1 MNRLTYINGR
11 GEWCIDK
18 TPQSAI
24 VPCTDGDKRYYIG
37 EPIDYLAKLETLDMR
52 ARLRGA
58 ANLKVVRS
66 VKPYY
71 FYLICE
77 GLKKY
82 EVGKDMPKNSDW
94 NRGVELYCSKDI
106 SSFNRIPDEHKE
118 RYRKYLGKI
127 GARFVCDEIIDLGK
141 EYAYA
146 RKDKRFY
153 DILQASCLTVEWL
166 QQYAPKGNAAA
177 WHIKDPSV
185 YVEPKPTSDFKKP
198 CICPQMPYCPMC
210 KVGGEIIP
218 ESEAEF
224 YRMGESCNTEWYC
237 NNYLMKPPQS
247 WCYVEV
253 TDCE

>member
-1 MNRLTYINGR
+1 MKRLTYINGR

-37 EPIDYLAKLETLDMR
+37 EPIDHLAKLETLDM
-52 ARLRGA
+52 RLRGA

-82 EVGKDMPKNSDW
+82 EVGKDMPKNSEWD
-94 NRGVELYCSKDI
+94 RTVELYCSKDMQ
-106 SSFNRIPDEHKE
+106 SFRHIPEEYREK
-118 RYRKYLGKI
+118 YRKYLGKI
-127 GARFVCDEIIDLGK
+127 GARFVCDEIINLGK

-153 DILQASCLTVEWL
+153 DILQDSCLTVEWL
-166 QQYAPKGNAAA
+166 QKYAPKGNAVA
-177 WHIKDPSV
+177 WHIKDLAV
-185 YVEPKPTSDFKKP
+185 YVEPKPTHDFKKP

-224 YRMGESCNTEWYC
+224 YRMGEDCRTEWYC
-237 NNYLMKPPQS
+237 NNWLRKPPQT

-253 TDCE
+253 NAQ

>member
-218 ESEAEF
+218 ESKSRLSF
-224 YRMGESCNTEWYC
+224 TEWAKVAIQ
-237 NNYLMKPPQS
+237 NGIAI
-247 WCYVEV
+247 
-253 TDCE
+253 TT